1 MATARE
7 YIDFWTENSV
17 HAAEQY
23 RAGGATQD
31 ALELV
36 RRLVDGAKEQG
47 ISEDALRDEV
57 GDLADYVRGEL
68 KAANQA
74 EAGRRG

>member
-7 YIDFWTENSV
+7 YIDFWTANSV
-17 HAAEQY
+17 HPAEQY
-23 RAGGATQD
+23 GTAGATQD

-57 GDLADYVRGEL
+57 GDLVEYVRGKL
-68 KAANQA
+68 KSANQA
-74 EAGRRG
+74 ETDRRK